1 MDPEV
6 CLADPL
12 LSQEPL
18 SRTWATPMRLPPIE
32 ALACMP
38 NASWPAAAPSVPPLA
53 WQHETRGPSSTATGA
68 NAETLYSRMYADEPE
83 WCPAPLASPARDL
96 CLPEPASG
104 RGGAAYFS
112 GLYDGGE
119 GLCSEPAT
127 AAAAGLCSTGTALT
141 HGAPALFSSMYGD
154 EASMCLAPTAA
165 STPEAAAPRTGLS
178 SYQPVPDDFVGPL
191 APNQIRQSQYDDL
204 RAYNFDQFNVVAD
217 DFVGPLAP
225 TQLRQAEYARLQ
237 SAWLNIAQGQGMA
250 MSGTP
255 ADQATF
261 RRMLRDGMTD
271 SPVFRSLISGIGND
285 ADPAHRIKAAVGRSQ
300 PGVVGDSFGDNA
312 IDLDDLEAWPAAA
325 PAAHRNQFTRNEDI
339 LHFLAERQYAL
350 SHPDPGGN
358 RFAVFDDAHES
369 GIDVQ
374 NQYRAERGQSYVLSQ
389 TGSTDAA
396 GRVVAGQ
403 VAFADGS
410 AENWTLNRGRIT
422 GITPP

>member
-6 CLADPL
+6 CQAEPL
-12 LSQEPL
+12 MSQEPL
-18 SRTWATPMRLPPIE
+18 WRTLATPMRVPPAD

-38 NASWPAAAPSVPPLA
+38 NASWLAQAPSGSPLA
-53 WQHETRGPSSTATGA
+53 SQQETRGPSRGAMGA
-68 NAETLYSRMYADEPE
+68 NAETLYSRMYADELE

-96 CLPEPASG
+96 CLPEPASS

-127 AAAAGLCSTGTALT
+127 ASAAGLCSTGAAPT

-154 EASMCLAPTAA
+154 EASMCLAPTAS

-178 SYQPVPDDFVGPL
+178 SYQPVPNDFVGPL

-237 SAWLNIAQGQGMA
+237 SAWLNIAQGQGIA

-261 RRMLRDGMTD
+261 RRMLRDGLTD
-271 SPVFRSLISGIGND
+271 SPVFRGLISEIGND
-285 ADPAHRIKAAVGRSQ
+285 ADPAHRIPAAVGRSQ

-312 IDLDDLEAWPAAA
+312 IDLDDLEAWPAEA

-358 RFAVFDDAHES
+358 RFVVFDDAHDD
-369 GIDVQ
+369 GIGLQ
-374 NQYRAERGQSYVLSQ
+374 NQYRDERGQSHVLSQ

-396 GRVVAGQ
+396 GRFVAAQ